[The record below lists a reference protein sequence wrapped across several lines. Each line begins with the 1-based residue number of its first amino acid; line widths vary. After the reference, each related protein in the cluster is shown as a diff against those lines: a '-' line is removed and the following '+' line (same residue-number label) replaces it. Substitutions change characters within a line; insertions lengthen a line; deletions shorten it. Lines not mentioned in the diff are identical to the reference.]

1 MIAEQEIDNVLNGLE
16 DAFQI
21 LGYHEGMAVLE
32 RRIVDKALKEP
43 KIARF
48 LKDMEKYDKPRLQ
61 GSPASPHNIERRH
74 DDSLNYFAPKR
85 NLQAMLTQE
94 WFDRMCIDKKRYA
107 REWRETFV
115 SNLMASEHG
124 EYIARKWAD
133 HKQILM
139 IRAHVV
145 GALEAAGVLKG
156 SNLALARAYL
166 DKDEKDLSSEVKT
179 FGKYIGESR
188 REPYIDWVADYVE
201 Q

>member
-61 GSPASPHNIERRH
+61 GSPASPHNIERRR

-156 SNLALARAYL
+156 SYDSIAARIGLTDDPRSFSRYM
-166 DKDEKDLSSEVKT
+166 SQ
-179 FGKYIGESR
+179 GKKQPFAE
-188 REPYIDWVADYVE
+188 WVSDYVSE
-201 Q
+201 PMKE

>member
-139 IRAHVV
+139 IRA
-145 GALEAAGVLKG
+145 LPNKNLPIQILLIQIFPNIEKMFELKLLQNLLLPRAG
-156 SNLALARAYL
+156 
-166 DKDEKDLSSEVKT
+166 
-179 FGKYIGESR
+179 
-188 REPYIDWVADYVE
+188 
-201 Q
+201 